1 MLVDRAR
8 NELLATAEC
17 QVLIDVSSDDII
29 QRHWIENI
37 LCQLS
42 LAPSVMSRL
51 ICGLSTLPYKE
62 YYNAISESVL
72 NREENYYK
80 IIDSMGTFSILKI
93 QVQKSLYSENLQH
106 WIANKKKMLDD
117 NIDNIIT
124 KARNRSTFSYLCS

>member
-8 NELLATAEC
+8 NELLAAAEC
-17 QVLIDVSSDDII
+17 QVLIDVSSDEII

-37 LCQLS
+37 LYQLS
-42 LAPSVMSRL
+42 LAPSAMSRL
-51 ICGLSTLPYKE
+51 LSDLSTLPYKE

-72 NREENYYK
+72 KREENYYK

-106 WIANKKKMLDD
+106 
-117 NIDNIIT
+117 
-124 KARNRSTFSYLCS
+124 